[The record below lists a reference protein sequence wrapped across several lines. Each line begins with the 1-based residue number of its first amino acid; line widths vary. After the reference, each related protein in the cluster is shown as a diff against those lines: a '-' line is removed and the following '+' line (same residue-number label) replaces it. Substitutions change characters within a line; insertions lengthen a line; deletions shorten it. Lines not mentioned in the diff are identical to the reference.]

1 MDEIDKPDLP
11 ISADKVAPD
20 KTAPDKIGNAIALIL
35 VITLSS
41 ISGVVIIL
49 LAIAVALDKVS
60 FIEAKDI
67 LSLVLLVIGTL
78 TGSAVGFYFG
88 ALGFNRGKN
97 S

>member
-1 MDEIDKPDLP
+1 MDEIDIPDQP
-11 ISADKVAPD
+11 ESSDKIALD
-20 KTAPDKIGNAIALIL
+20 KTTSAIALIL

-41 ISGVVIIL
+41 ISGVVIFL

-60 FIEAKDI
+60 IIEAKDI
-67 LSLVLLVIGTL
+67 LSLVLIVIGTL
-78 TGSAVGFYFG
+78 TGAAVGFYFG

>member
-1 MDEIDKPDLP
+1 
-11 ISADKVAPD
+11 
-20 KTAPDKIGNAIALIL
+20 
-35 VITLSS
+35 
-41 ISGVVIIL
+41 VVVIL

-67 LSLVLLVIGTL
+67 LSLVLVVVGTL

-88 ALGFNRGKN
+88 ALGFNQGKN

>member
-1 MDEIDKPDLP
+1 MNEIDIPDQP
-11 ISADKVAPD
+11 ESSDKIALD
-20 KTAPDKIGNAIALIL
+20 KTTSAIALIL

-41 ISGVVIIL
+41 ISGVVIFL